1 MCEMFQV
8 PKLERTVRTRASLPS
23 ASGHVRAS
31 RGASIHSSDDSA
43 PRGVNTH
50 RSRMSYASVRSLSTS
65 RRVDHAA
72 AVGGG
77 APVAARTSHRSSKC
91 PTPHARPSPRDA
103 LAPAR
108 ADDATHRGAY
118 VTIGRALARLPGHV
132 AAARRRR
139 RRLRGGYA
147 AATSLARS
155 PPRGARPHDRGRAF
169 SRDDAL
175 VSCAGTTLTGGAG
188 ATAPPTFWMATV
200 TYA

>member
-1 MCEMFQV
+1 M
-8 PKLERTVRTRASLPS
+8 RTRASLPS

-50 RSRMSYASVRSLSTS
+50 RSRMSYAGVRSLSTS

-108 ADDATHRGAY
+108 ADDVTHRGAY
-118 VTIGRALARLPGHV
+118 ITIGRALARLPGHV
-132 AAARRRR
+132 ACRAGAAAAAAAARRLRR
-139 RRLRGGYA
+139 GDV
-147 AATSLARS
+147 
-155 PPRGARPHDRGRAF
+155 ARPLTSARRPTTRPRPRLLSRCAGVMRG
-169 SRDDAL
+169 
-175 VSCAGTTLTGGAG
+175 GTTLTGGAG
-188 ATAPPTFWMATV
+188 ATAPPTFWMTAV
-200 TYA
+200 AYV